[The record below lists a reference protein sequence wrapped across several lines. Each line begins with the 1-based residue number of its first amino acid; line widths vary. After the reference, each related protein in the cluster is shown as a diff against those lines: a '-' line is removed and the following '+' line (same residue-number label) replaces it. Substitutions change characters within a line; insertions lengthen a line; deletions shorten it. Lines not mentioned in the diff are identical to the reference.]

1 MKTYRHLVFDI
12 DGTLIDTENAV
23 LHSLQKALL
32 REHIDMPLSQL
43 RFSLGIP
50 GWEALKRF
58 DLPNRQETLDYW
70 DACFRDFLD
79 EIRPF
84 DGIVELLKK
93 LRERGVRL
101 GVVTSK
107 TRIEL
112 AQDFLALG
120 LEPYFEVI
128 VTADETV
135 RHKPDGEPMLKYLE
149 LAQAQKKETIYIGDS
164 GYDLDCARNA
174 GCDSALAMWG
184 RSDAPAAQ
192 PTWILNTVADVLAFA
207 KEV

>member
-23 LHSLQKALL
+23 LHSLQKALR

-50 GWEALKRF
+50 GSEALKRF
-58 DLPNRQETLDYW
+58 DLPDRQETLDYW

-84 DGIVELLKK
+84 DGIVELLKR

-120 LEPYFEVI
+120 LESYFEVI

-149 LAQAQKKETIYIGDS
+149 LAQAQKTETLYIGDS

-184 RSDAPAAQ
+184 RSDVPAAQ
-192 PTWILNTVADVLAFA
+192 PPGY
-207 KEV
+207 